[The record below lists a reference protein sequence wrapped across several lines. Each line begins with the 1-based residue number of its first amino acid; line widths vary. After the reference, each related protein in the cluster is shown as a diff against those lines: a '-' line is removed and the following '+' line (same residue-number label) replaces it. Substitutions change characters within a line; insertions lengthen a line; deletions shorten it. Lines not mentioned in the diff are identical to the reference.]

1 MIIHPPVSNGANLFE
16 NIKFP
21 PYREGYPRVDVQFEK
36 SEFANSANRNVS
48 KKTWRRTV
56 VRGVQVHRPVLFP
69 LCVHL
74 VTCVAASFPPPP
86 LFSPS
91 SIRSFFFFFSF
102 FEVGSFGRI
111 RSTSLFAQDEKER
124 EREEKSWQK
133 RGGEKGLAW
142 LVEPLQRN
150 KKPPVKEE
158 RADLLRK
165 PQATLSTQPCNYN
178 AFAFV

>member
-1 MIIHPPVSNGANLFE
+1 MSSLKNPNSRTRLIETCRRKLDGERLFVAS
-16 NIKFP
+16 KFID
-21 PYREGYPRVDVQFEK
+21 PYYFL
-36 SEFANSANRNVS
+36 SFLCAFTS
-48 KKTWRRTV
+48 W
-56 VRGVQVHRPVLFP
+56 PVL
-69 LCVHL
+69 
-74 VTCVAASFPPPP
+74 PPPSLLP
-86 LFSPS
+86 PFFRLPPFALF
-91 SIRSFFFFFSF
+91 FFFFFSF

>member
-1 MIIHPPVSNGANLFE
+1 MSSLKNP
-16 NIKFP
+16 
-21 PYREGYPRVDVQFEK
+21 
-36 SEFANSANRNVS
+36 NSRTSKTRLIETCRS

-91 SIRSFFFFFSF
+91 SIRSFFFFFLLLFWGWLVRANKKHESF
-102 FEVGSFGRI
+102 RAGWKR
-111 RSTSLFAQDEKER
+111 ER
-124 EREEKSWQK
+124 EKEEKSWQK

>member
-1 MIIHPPVSNGANLFE
+1 MSSLKNPNSRTRLIETCRRKLDGERLFVAS
-16 NIKFP
+16 KFID
-21 PYREGYPRVDVQFEK
+21 PYYFLCAFT
-36 SEFANSANRNVS
+36 S
-48 KKTWRRTV
+48 W
-56 VRGVQVHRPVLFP
+56 PVL
-69 LCVHL
+69 
-74 VTCVAASFPPPP
+74 PPPSLLP
-86 LFSPS
+86 PFFRLLPFDL
-91 SIRSFFFFFSF
+91 FFFFLLLFWGWLVRANKKHESF
-102 FEVGSFGRI
+102 RAGWKR
-111 RSTSLFAQDEKER
+111 ER